1 MTVEDWAEIRRL
13 HRSEGV
19 AIKAIARRLGISR
32 NAVRRALAKESPP
45 RYSRPRKG
53 SVVDAVEPRI
63 RELLLQT
70 PTMPATVIAERI
82 GWEHGL
88 TVLKERV
95 RQLRPY
101 YLPPDPASRTSYD
114 PGHRAQCDLWFPPAP
129 IPLGAGQFDS
139 PPVLVMTA
147 GHSRMRWAVMIPSRT
162 APDLIAGHW
171 QLLQVMGAAPRQL
184 VWDNEGAV
192 GGWRR
197 GKPVLTAEFEAFRGA
212 LGVGVHLCRPR
223 DPEAK
228 GLTERNNGY
237 FETSFLP
244 GREFGGPEDFNGQL
258 ADWLTRANARHSR
271 RLGCAPIARWSA
283 DRAAM
288 VALPP
293 SPPAT
298 GWTNR
303 VRLPRDYYVRIA
315 SNDYSVDPRVIG
327 RFVDVVAGPAHVT
340 ITCGDRVVGRHRR
353 CWAKHQTI
361 TDPAHR
367 PDGVPTGAPRCR

>member
-1 MTVEDWAEIRRL
+1 
-13 HRSEGV
+13 
-19 AIKAIARRLGISR
+19 
-32 NAVRRALAKESPP
+32 
-45 RYSRPRKG
+45 
-53 SVVDAVEPRI
+53 VDAVEPRI

-147 GHSRMRWAVMIPSRT
+147 GYSRMRWAVMIPSRT

-327 RFVDVVAGPAHVT
+327 RFVDVVADPAHVT

-367 PDGVPTGAPRCR
+367 QTAFQLAHRAAAEPQTRGAERVSVALECEVERRDLAVYDAVFGLAASPGESEVA